1 MSEVSMWLF
10 PVALASV
17 VGLFICIRNG
27 PSWTWGMCAQQALI
41 LVVSIIGFYFL
52 YGPLPAPYAMA
63 RHDYALYCTVI
74 AWTMFLIF
82 TIGQRLLIDQLS
94 LDLSLF
100 RVQQAQ
106 RRAKLVRL
114 FAWGPP
120 GEYWS
125 DMSRA
130 LSLYHERRVQE
141 ADEIVRAWRKDPRAP
156 SAARESLVGFF
167 MLGRVLMQNWQD
179 IVDLF
184 ERNQSTFAEARSF
197 VPYQLAGR
205 AYAELKRFPEA
216 EECIRKAN
224 MEPGKTSATNLDIN
238 FMTLFA
244 LFGASKELEGVL
256 KRCGD
261 YMALPQ
267 YVRDYWLGRCHA
279 VRGDAPH
286 AVQWLE
292 RAKQHTPRQM
302 EIWHARIDTWLNQQ
316 RANLASGENPPN
328 QAADEL
334 LCANAEKTYLRLRT
348 IADVL
353 RPAETRA
360 GTIWLLVGLLLAYVI
375 SNSSPILH
383 KTLYSLGELSAP
395 ALLHGEL
402 WRVITYQF
410 LHGNSAHLFLNAFA
424 LFIFGKT
431 VENVYG
437 TARFLVIF
445 FASGILSGVFQ
456 VIIVPYDSAIGASGA
471 ILGVFGAATAGI
483 IKLKHILPSGIRK
496 RELRWMASIAIV
508 QVLVD
513 QIVNA
518 VAAVTDKSPDGTR
531 IAAFAHLG
539 GMVIGFVI
547 GMLLPTRTFTR
558 YEE

>member
-1 MSEVSMWLF
+1 MSDVFMWLF
-10 PVALASV
+10 TVAFASA

-27 PSWTWGMCAQQALI
+27 PSWTWGMCVQQALM
-41 LVVSIIGFYFL
+41 LAVSIIGFYFL
-52 YGPLPAPYAMA
+52 YGPLRAPYAMA
-63 RHDYALYCTVI
+63 RHDFAVYCTVI
-74 AWTMFLIF
+74 AWAMFLTF

-106 RRAKLVRL
+106 ERAKLVRW

-120 GEYWS
+120 GQYWS
-125 DMSRA
+125 DIARA
-130 LSLYHERRVQE
+130 LSLYHERRVEE
-141 ADEIVRAWRKDPRAP
+141 ADAIVKAWRKDPRAP
-156 SAARESLVGFF
+156 SGARESLIGFF
-167 MLGRVLMQNWQD
+167 MLGRVLMHDWQE

-205 AYAELKRFPEA
+205 AYAELRHFPEA

-244 LFGASKELEGVL
+244 LFGANKQLQAVL
-256 KRCGD
+256 QRCGD
-261 YMALPQ
+261 YRALPQ
-267 YVRDYWLGRCHA
+267 YVRDYWLGRCYA
-279 VRGDAPH
+279 VRGDAPQ

-292 RAKQHTPRQM
+292 SAKQHTPQQM
-302 EIWHARIDTWLNQQ
+302 KIWHERIDMWLNQQ
-316 RANLASGENPPN
+316 RAELAPGQHPPN

-334 LCANAEKTYLRLRT
+334 LCANAERTYLRLRE
-348 IADVL
+348 IADIL
-353 RPAETRA
+353 RPSEARA
-360 GTIWLLVGLLLAYVI
+360 GTIWLLVGLSLAYVI
-375 SNSSPILH
+375 SNSTPFLH
-383 KTLYSLGELSAP
+383 QQLYSLGELSAP
-395 ALLHGEL
+395 ALLHGQI
-402 WRVITYQF
+402 WRVVSYQF

-431 VENVYG
+431 VENIYG
-437 TARFLVIF
+437 TARFLFIF
-445 FASGILSGVFQ
+445 FVSGILSGVFQ

-508 QVLVD
+508 QALAD

-518 VAAVTDKSPDGTR
+518 VAAATDKSPGGTR

-539 GMVIGFVI
+539 GMVIGFII
-547 GMLLPTRTFTR
+547 GMLLPTRKFTPDDD
-558 YEE
+558 